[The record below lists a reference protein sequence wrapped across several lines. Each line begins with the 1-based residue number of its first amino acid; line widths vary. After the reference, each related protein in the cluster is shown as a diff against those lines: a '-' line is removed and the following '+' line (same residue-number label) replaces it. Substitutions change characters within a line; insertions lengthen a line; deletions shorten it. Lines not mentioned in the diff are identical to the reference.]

1 MMLVGPAEIKP
12 RESVGA
18 ASGGGDAARR
28 VGRLKLNRL
37 PPVHGDISACLNGVV
52 LDGVLL
58 PCSFFDADDDDS

>member
-12 RESVGA
+12 RECVEA
-18 ASGGGDAARR
+18 TSGDGDAARK

-52 LDGVLL
+52 LAGVLL
-58 PCSFFDADDDDS
+58 PCSFFDADVDDS